1 MGKGGQGTTDGLR
14 KSDANM
20 KILFI
25 ASRFP
30 YPPIQ
35 GDRVRAYHFLRLLSR
50 QHSITLVAPVPGP
63 IDSRV
68 QQIVTQLCERW
79 VPVRVSQWQA
89 IAHLICFPF
98 SDLPLQTLYFCPSI
112 IQKCVQNLVQEEPF
126 DLIHVQLARMAPVAD
141 GLSGVP
147 KVIDFIDALSLNMH
161 RRATRERWP
170 MKWIFHLE
178 TRRMARYEQEL
189 VSSFDQQIISS
200 PLDKEAIGASET
212 LHVIPN
218 GVNIEDFPYTEN
230 GREDN
235 IILFTGR
242 MGYFPN
248 AEAAVY
254 FATRVFPLIL
264 QQKPDARFLIVGADP
279 PRRVRRLARFPGV
292 EVTGYV
298 PRIQDYLARAT
309 VAVAPMQAGSGM
321 QFKVLEAMASGAPV
335 VATRYALG
343 GIEAVDGEHLLVAD
357 DTDSLADQVV
367 RLLRDPALRRRLA
380 RNARRLVEEK
390 YTWERSV
397 EMLEEVYRLAIDR
410 KGGENQ

>member
-1 MGKGGQGTTDGLR
+1 MR
-14 KSDANM
+14 
-20 KILFI
+20 ILFVI
-25 ASRFP
+25 SRFP

-35 GDRVRAYHFLRLLSR
+35 GDRVRGYHFLRLLSR
-50 QHSITLVAPVPGP
+50 QHSITLVAPVSGP
-63 IDSRV
+63 VDSQA

-89 IAHLICFPF
+89 IAHLIRFPF
-98 SDLPLQTLYFCPSI
+98 SALPLQTLYFCPPV
-112 IQKCVQNLVQEEPF
+112 IQKCVQTLVQEEPF

-161 RRATRERWP
+161 RRATQERWP
-170 MKWIFHLE
+170 MKWLFHLE
-178 TRRMARYEQEL
+178 ARRMARYEQKL
-189 VSSFDQQIISS
+189 VSSFDQQIVSS

-230 GREDN
+230 GREDSL
-235 IILFTGR
+235 ILFTGR

-279 PRRVRRLARFPGV
+279 PRRVRRLSRLPGV

-298 PRIQDYLARAT
+298 PCIQDYLARAT

-335 VATRYALG
+335 VATPCALG
-343 GIEAVDGEHLLVAD
+343 GVEAVDGVHLLVAD
-357 DTDSLADQVV
+357 DAEGLADQVV
-367 RLLRDPALRRRLA
+367 RLLRDPTLRRRLA
-380 RNARRLVEEK
+380 RNARQLVEEK

-397 EMLEEVYRLAIDR
+397 AMVEEVYRLAIER
-410 KGGENQ
+410 RNGR

>member
-1 MGKGGQGTTDGLR
+1 
-14 KSDANM
+14 M

-25 ASRFP
+25 SSRFP
-30 YPPIQ
+30 SPLIQ

-50 QHSITLVAPVPGP
+50 QHSITLVAPVSGP
-63 IDSRV
+63 VDSQA

-89 IAHLICFPF
+89 IAHLVRFPF
-98 SDLPLQTLYFCPSI
+98 SDLPLQTLYFCSPA
-112 IQKCVQNLVQEEPF
+112 IQRCVQTLVQEEPF

-161 RRATRERWP
+161 RRTTQERWP
-170 MKWIFHLE
+170 MKWLFHLE

-189 VSSFDQQIISS
+189 VSSFDQQIVSS
-200 PLDKEAIGASET
+200 PLDKEAIGANET

-218 GVNIEDFPYTEN
+218 GVNSEDFPYTEN

-235 IILFTGR
+235 VIIFTGR
-242 MGYFPN
+242 MSYFPN
-248 AEAAVY
+248 TEAAVY
-254 FATRVFPLIL
+254 FATQVFPPIL
-264 QQKPDARFLIVGADP
+264 RQIPDARFLIVGADP

-292 EVTGYV
+292 EVIGYV

-321 QFKVLEAMASGAPV
+321 QFKVLEAMASGVPV
-335 VATRYALG
+335 VATHYALG
-343 GIEAVDGEHLLVAD
+343 GIEAVDGVHLLVAD
-357 DTDSLADQVV
+357 DAEGLADQVV
-367 RLLRDPALRRRLA
+367 RLLRDPTLRRRLA
-380 RNARRLVEEK
+380 RNARQLVEEK
-390 YTWERSV
+390 YIWERSV
-397 EMLEEVYRLAIDR
+397 AMLEDVYRLAIKR
-410 KGGENQ
+410 GNGK